1 MNHYN
6 FIIINSSLVLLLL
19 YRFLTGNFGK
29 PLSLFFLVIVTVII
43 ITLTPSSVSDE
54 ARRSLMGRVKV
65 GFGTLS
71 DHPVVTRLG
80 LKRSLPQDHVR
91 RGSQW
96 MMNLRPQY
104 SLVFIMYSPVTA
116 AAVRR
121 GRLWRHTS
129 HGLMCLSSIFFYL
142 NSSCGYWGRKE
153 CGRGGRRTF

>member
-1 MNHYN
+1 MLWTKEGGQRERSIRVRESEETCEQEFLYNEFQFVYGYQITVSIILIFSVIVFCTYIVMNHYN

-91 RGSQW
+91 RGSQ
-96 MMNLRPQY
+96 
-104 SLVFIMYSPVTA
+104 
-116 AAVRR
+116 
-121 GRLWRHTS
+121 
-129 HGLMCLSSIFFYL
+129 
-142 NSSCGYWGRKE
+142 
-153 CGRGGRRTF
+153 